1 MNNIKTLNTVTRNTF
16 VLVLF
21 LLSSNIYAQYDFSE
35 FYQNESNSGGG
46 IIIDSLSNML
56 LLNDEFEQSYII
68 YPKKDFLDSIN
79 ASKQLKWF
87 TMTAMSRESKGYALI
102 LSLQLALAPNSGFIE
117 EDNEFIVIVDEDRP
131 RMKYNLQI
139 AKNDSALI
147 SIRTTDINE
156 WEKIANSN
164 SSKFRINGEVYEIDS
179 DVKIMM
185 QDVHSVVNQIIEKE
199 FPKEELKEEPKEEL
213 EDNFFVVVEQMP
225 QLRGGLANL
234 QRKVRYPEEARRMGI
249 EGRVTVQ
256 FIVGVDGS
264 IENPRVIRGIGGGCD
279 EEALRVIKAA
289 TFNPGKQRGRPV
301 RVQYSLPIVFRL

>member
-1 MNNIKTLNTVTRNTF
+1 MKTLKKVTRNTF
-16 VLVLF
+16 ALVLF

-35 FYQNESNSGGG
+35 YYQDLGSMQGGG
-46 IIIDSLSNML
+46 VILDSLSNML
-56 LLNDEFEQSYII
+56 LLNDEFEQSYIVF
-68 YPKKDFLDSIN
+68 PKKDYVEKIN

-87 TMTAMSRESKGYALI
+87 TMTIMARESKDYSQI
-102 LSLQLALAPNSGFIE
+102 LTLQLALAPNSEFVEG
-117 EDNEFIVIVDEDRP
+117 DDEFIVIVDEDRP
-131 RMKYNLQI
+131 RMSYNLQI
-139 AKNDSALI
+139 GKNDSALI

-164 SSKFRINGEVYEIDS
+164 STKFRINGEVYEIDS

-199 FPKEELKEEPKEEL
+199 FPKEELKEEL

-225 QLRGGLANL
+225 QLRGGLANI

-264 IENPRVIRGIGGGCD
+264 IDNPRVIRGIGGGCD
-279 EEALRVIKAA
+279 EEAIRVIKTA
-289 TFNPGKQRGRPV
+289 TFNPGMQRGRPV

>member
-1 MNNIKTLNTVTRNTF
+1 MNNIKTLNKVTKNTF
-16 VLVLF
+16 ALVLF

-35 FYQNESNSGGG
+35 FYQIDSNSGGG
-46 IIIDSLSNML
+46 IILDSLSNML

-102 LSLQLALAPNSGFIE
+102 LSLQLALAPNSDFVE

-131 RMKYNLQI
+131 RMSYNLQI
-139 AKNDSALI
+139 GKNDSAII

-156 WEKIANSN
+156 WGKIANSN
-164 SSKFRINGEVYEIDS
+164 SAKFRINGEVYEIDN
-179 DVKIMM
+179 DAKVMM

-199 FPKEELKEEPKEEL
+199 FPKEEQKEEL
-213 EDNFFVVVEQMP
+213 EDDFFVVVEQMP
-225 QLRGGLANL
+225 SLKGGLSDL
-234 QRKVRYPEEARRMGI
+234 QKKVRYPEMARRAGI

-256 FIVGVDGS
+256 FIVGIDGS

-279 EEALRVIKAA
+279 EEAIRVVQSAKF
-289 TFNPGKQRGRPV
+289 TPGMQRGRPV